1 MRRLASCAI
10 NDEQTLLLL
19 LLLWFKTNS
28 IHDFVSYVYRNQ
40 RRRCRYLFR
49 QCPRACDNFKCLCT
63 GERGKSKHSG
73 KVLHYKGSSFHRIVK
88 GFVMQGGDYL
98 FNDGRGGETIYGMK
112 FGKDEVCIFIV
123 SMRVIL
129 QPLTSMYPARKFYTI
144 HLITRFKQKNSP
156 WTVNSFEIDSNSHCR
171 WVV

>member
-1 MRRLASCAI
+1 MQLMMNRHYYYYDDDDSRPILSMTFSPMI
-10 NDEQTLLLL
+10 IG
-19 LLLWFKTNS
+19 TNV
-28 IHDFVSYVYRNQ
+28 DG
-40 RRRCRYLFR
+40 RCRYFFR

-129 QPLTSMYPARKFYTI
+129 QPLTSMYPSCKFYNT

-156 WTVNSFEIDSNSHCR
+156 
-171 WVV
+171 